1 MSDKVQL
8 DKMLDNIIKDKG
20 EQAEVHFHDYLQG
33 KMQDTL
39 YGTADE
45 ADEAETEND

>member
-1 MSDKVQL
+1 MSEKEQL

-33 KMQDTL
+33 KMQDVL
-39 YGTADE
+39 YGAADE
-45 ADEAETEND
+45 ADEAKTDKD